1 MPPLV
6 VCPSGPSVLSVLSV
20 LSVVVASVVS
30 GASVVP
36 SVDSV
41 LVELLEE
48 LSSTSCGLGD
58 LGDTKKVQV
67 PHRNGEGIKG
77 RTKFKGF
84 TNYQHEKKDFGFEGS
99 MRCQGV

>member
-6 VCPSGPSVLSVLSV
+6 VCPSGPSVLSVP
-20 LSVVVASVVS
+20 SVVVASVVS

-36 SVDSV
+36 SVESV

-58 LGDTKKVQV
+58 LGDTKKV

-84 TNYQHEKKDFGFEGS
+84 TNYQHEKKTDFGLRGT
-99 MRCQGV
+99 